1 MRITF
6 DAIHVDV
13 VPPGTNAHILAAL
26 ELRLELRSLLLTHDP
41 TELLELVA
49 EEFNA
54 LPAEARHGRRADLR
68 ILSRE
73 YQIGAFD

>member
-1 MRITF
+1 MRLTF
-6 DAIHVDV
+6 DSIHVHV
-13 VPPGTNAHILAAL
+13 CPAGTNQHILDKL
-26 ELRLELRSLLLTHDP
+26 DLRLALRSLLLTHDP

-73 YQIGAFD
+73 FMAGAYD